1 VADIFELITRKFQLK
16 FKDRVTA
23 GNILGESLKG
33 SFKKEEQ
40 KDIVVLGIPRG
51 GMITADVVAR
61 KLSASVFDIIIP
73 RKLTNPDNKEHAI
86 GAIMEDGSAYLDEWL
101 INLLQITPEY
111 LEKEKAEQI
120 REIRRRSAL
129 YYSNMAINYHEL
141 FKDMPIILV
150 DDGAATGATL
160 IAAARWLKRRI
171 TPKRLI
177 IAVPVAPKDTVKLL
191 KQEVDVVEAVTSIS
205 STFRSV
211 GQFYQDFNPVP
222 DEKVIEILRT
232 RNMLI

>member
-1 VADIFELITRKFQLK
+1 
-16 FKDRVTA
+16 
-23 GNILGESLKG
+23 
-33 SFKKEEQ
+33 
-40 KDIVVLGIPRG
+40 
-51 GMITADVVAR
+51 MITADVVAR
-61 KLSASVFDIIIP
+61 KLSASAFDIIIP

-86 GAIMEDGSAYLDEWL
+86 GAIMEDGSAYLDEGL

-120 REIRRRSAL
+120 REIKRRSAL
-129 YYSNMAINYHEL
+129 YYRNMAINYHHDHL
-141 FKDMPIILV
+141 KGKTTILV

-160 IAAARWLKRRI
+160 IAAARFLRRKH

-177 IAVPVAPKDTVKLL
+177 IAVPVAPKETVKLL
-191 KQEVDVVEAVTSIS
+191 KQEADEVEVVTSLY

-211 GQFYQDFNPVP
+211 GQFYQDFNPVA

>member
-1 VADIFELITRKFQLK
+1 
-16 FKDRVTA
+16 
-23 GNILGESLKG
+23 
-33 SFKKEEQ
+33 
-40 KDIVVLGIPRG
+40 
-51 GMITADVVAR
+51 MITADVVAR

-86 GAIMEDGSAYLDEWL
+86 GAIMEDGSAYLDEGL
-101 INLLQITPEY
+101 ISLLHITSDY
-111 LEKEKAEQI
+111 IEKEKAEQLE
-120 REIRRRSAL
+120 EIRHRSTI
-129 YYSNMAINYHEL
+129 YSHNTSINYYDHL
-141 FKDMPIILV
+141 KGKTTILV

-160 IAAARWLKRRI
+160 IAAARFLRRKY

-177 IAVPVAPKDTVKLL
+177 IAVPVAPKETVKLL
-191 KQEVDVVEAVTSIS
+191 KQEADEVEVVTSLS

-211 GQFYQDFNPVP
+211 GQFYQDFNQVP